1 MAAAKGPLFYCRG
14 SDVKQLTAHR
24 GPEHKRVE
32 WPGKHWALSF
42 TFPLPAQPLH
52 HHDPLLTPTTTT
64 TGPSYPQTSGPR
76 PRCNASL
83 IALCSINCQQ
93 REKADTNK
101 GDLAQRDAERLL
113 SLVRSGDQSRDL
125 TERDSWP
132 LVHWQWLY

>member
-1 MAAAKGPLFYCRG
+1 MVSLFR
-14 SDVKQLTAHR
+14 
-24 GPEHKRVE
+24 
-32 WPGKHWALSF
+32 
-42 TFPLPAQPLH
+42 FPFACPIPPSH
-52 HHDPLLTPTTTT
+52 HHRLY
-64 TGPSYPQTSGPR
+64 PSHLQTSGPR

-132 LVHWQWLY
+132 LVHWQRLY

>member
-1 MAAAKGPLFYCRG
+1 MVSLFRFSLACPIPPPPPH
-14 SDVKQLTAHR
+14 HR
-24 GPEHKRVE
+24 RC
-32 WPGKHWALSF
+32 
-42 TFPLPAQPLH
+42 
-52 HHDPLLTPTTTT
+52 
-64 TGPSYPQTSGPR
+64 PSYPQTSGPR

-132 LVHWQWLY
+132 LVHWQCLY